1 MAQFSTDTN
10 ALLKNNDTLYE
21 VVMVAGQSG
30 PSIYVPSGNLNT
42 SSDAFGRA
50 RVAITSLTWQ
60 EQNL

>member
-10 ALLKNNDTLYE
+10 ALLKNNNTLYE

-42 SSDAFGRA
+42 SSDAIA
-50 RVAITSLTWQ
+50 SLTWQ